1 MEQINLEQ
9 ITDLKELKAMVYDE
23 SIALGHI
30 QKNLEMLN
38 NRIAQV
44 QAMEAEPKEA
54 EPKEAEPKEAEKK

>member
-1 MEQINLEQ
+1 MGQIKLEQ
-9 ITDLKELKAMVYDE
+9 ITDLKELKIMVYDE

-44 QAMEAEPKEA
+44 QAMQAEPEEA
-54 EPKEAEPKEAEKK
+54 GKK